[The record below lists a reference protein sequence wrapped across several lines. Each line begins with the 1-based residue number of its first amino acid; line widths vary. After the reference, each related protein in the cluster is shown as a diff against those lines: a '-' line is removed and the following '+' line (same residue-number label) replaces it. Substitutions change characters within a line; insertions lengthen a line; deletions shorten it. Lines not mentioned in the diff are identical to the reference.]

1 MQARSP
7 ERGLCL
13 LVGPE
18 EILNREGGL
27 QAGHHKGKGTVQDVN
42 QGHHTVRDVG
52 WAQSN
57 MCPGE

>member
-1 MQARSP
+1 MQCMQARSP

-52 WAQSN
+52 
-57 MCPGE
+57 